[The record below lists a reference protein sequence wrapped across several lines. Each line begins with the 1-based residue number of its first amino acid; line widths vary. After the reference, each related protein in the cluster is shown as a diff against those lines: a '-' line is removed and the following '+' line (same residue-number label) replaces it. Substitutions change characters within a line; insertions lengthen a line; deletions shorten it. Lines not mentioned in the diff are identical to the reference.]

1 MLTRGELP
9 PPEFTRAEVAEVLIR
24 GMQTPAQAG

>member
-1 MLTRGELP
+1 MLLRGEIP

-24 GMQTPAQAG
+24 GMREVA

>member
-1 MLTRGELP
+1 MLMRGEVP

-24 GMQTPAQAG
+24 GMREVV